1 MSEEIPELAYRDDV
15 REGLAAAGW
24 RENTE
29 GHMVALSGALWTET
43 NEALDSGLDG
53 RAGWTVAFDSDV
65 PADVIVA
72 ASVAAAGSA
81 LVDQQRARAVEL
93 ADLLRVEHERA
104 NRAREA
110 ASSWEDEALAV
121 RQERD
126 ALRQRVAELEQAAV
140 DGRYALAA
148 LVNDHDDP
156 GAEAL
161 GALWR
166 LRQATI
172 GLTRGADETAEVMA
186 RHDAA
191 VLDSAA
197 DFLELD
203 QELEDDRQRAEHVTI
218 SPQAAAA
225 SEAVHDVVGRLRER
239 AARTAGRTEVVD
251 PAQPDERVEQLQAA
265 LSEALARQHRYR
277 TAWRRARTRGISL
290 AGAAD
295 RYAARSQELQAA
307 LQDMTAH
314 NWGLLIG
321 QSEREARLRA
331 AWRSARHRARRT

>member
-1 MSEEIPELAYRDDV
+1 MSAANPERLAEV
-15 REGLAAAGW
+15 RAQRSAGLLTHTAS
-24 RENTE
+24 E
-29 GHMVALSGALWTET
+29 L
-43 NEALDSGLDG
+43 LDEVDRLTDG
-53 RAGWTVAFDSDV
+53 NA
-65 PADVIVA
+65 
-72 ASVAAAGSA
+72 
-81 LVDQQRARAVEL
+81 EL
-93 ADLLRVEHERA
+93 TDLLRVEHERA

-110 ASSWEDEALAV
+110 ASSWEDEVLAM
-121 RQERD
+121 RQECD
-126 ALRQRVAELEQAAV
+126 VLRRRVAELEQAAV

-172 GLTRGADETAEVMA
+172 GLTRRGDETAEVMA

-203 QELEDDRQRAEHVTI
+203 QELEDDRQRAEHMTV
-218 SPQAAAA
+218 SPQDAAA

-251 PAQPDERVEQLQAA
+251 PAQPDDRVEQLQAA

-295 RYAARSQELQAA
+295 RYGARSHELQVA

-314 NWGLLIG
+314 TWALLIG
-321 QSEREARLRA
+321 QSEREVRLRT
-331 AWRSARHRARRT
+331 AWRSARRRARRI